1 MSVSDITCDR
11 VLTFWFGLVWFGLV
25 WFGLV
30 WFGLV
35 WLLWVTI

>member
-30 WFGLV
+30 W
-35 WLLWVTI
+35 LLWVTI